1 MKRTRQC
8 WAGHRPIL
16 EPCGHASPGQCTAA
30 SSAQEAATA
39 DNPSE
44 KIAARGALSHV
55 AQNSAAQPARVPEEP
70 LLDPIERLSALIAA
84 RDQELRRLREEL
96 AARDLYID
104 QLHAVLRHQAERLER
119 IEQRVRNLV
128 PRPEP

>member
-1 MKRTRQC
+1 
-8 WAGHRPIL
+8 
-16 EPCGHASPGQCTAA
+16 
-30 SSAQEAATA
+30 
-39 DNPSE
+39 
-44 KIAARGALSHV
+44 V

-104 QLHAVLRHQAERLER
+104 QLHAVLRRQAERLER